1 MIAIEYRTRLKDKQD
16 LGGGVMAFYFERP
29 PGFEFHAGQYIDI
42 TLINPPETDVD
53 GSIRSFSIASSP
65 SEKHLLIVTRI
76 RDTAFKRVLQDLPYD
91 TEIVLDGP
99 YGSFTLH
106 ANSYRPAVFMAGG
119 IGITPF
125 LSMVRSNERK
135 KLARDSYLFYSN
147 PFPEEAAFLNTLQ
160 DQEKNSLNFRFV
172 PTMTAMDESHES
184 WSGETGS
191 IDPEMLSKH
200 LPSLQGPIYYLAGTP
215 RFVADMLKMLKVAG
229 VDEGDVRCEE
239 FIGY

>member
-1 MIAIEYRTRLKDKQD
+1 MIAIEYCTRLKDKQH
-16 LGGGVMAFYFERP
+16 LGGDTTAFYFARP

-42 TLINPPETDVD
+42 TLINPPEIDLD

-65 SEKHLLIVTRI
+65 SEEHLLIVTRI

-91 TEIVLDGP
+91 AEIALDGP

-125 LSMVRSNERK
+125 LSMVCSAGRK
-135 KLARDSYLFYSN
+135 KLARNSYLFYSN

-160 DQEKNSLNFRFV
+160 DLEKNSLSFRFV
-172 PTMTAMDESHES
+172 PTMTAMDESYES

-191 IDPEMLSKH
+191 IGPEMLSKH

-215 RFVADMLKMLKVAG
+215 RFVADMLRMLKVAG
-229 VDEGDVRCEE
+229 VDKEDVRCEE

>member
-1 MIAIEYRTRLKDKQD
+1 MIATEYRARLKDKQR
-16 LGGGVMAFYFERP
+16 LGGDMTAFYFEKP
-29 PGFEFHAGQYIDI
+29 DGFEFHAGQYVDI
-42 TLINPPETDVD
+42 TLINPTETDLD
-53 GSIRSFSIASSP
+53 GSTRSFSIASSP
-65 SEKHLLIVTRI
+65 SAEHLSIATRI

-91 TEIVLDGP
+91 AEIALDGP

-106 ANSYRPAVFMAGG
+106 ANPYREAVFVAGG

-125 LSMVRSNERK
+125 LSMVRSVGRE
-135 KLARDSYLFYSN
+135 KLARESYLFYSN

-160 DQEKNSLNFRFV
+160 GLEKDGLNFRFV
-172 PTMTAMDESHES
+172 PTMTAMGESYES

-191 IDPEMLSKH
+191 IGPEMLSKH
-200 LPSLQGPIYYLAGTP
+200 LPSLQGPIYYLAGSP
-215 RFVADMLKMLKVAG
+215 RFVADMFRMLKIAG